1 MKTGDLVKVNKSGRR
16 QLNHL
21 PRHIGIIIETKA
33 AKIGKPEIV
42 YVFWPERIKPTPI
55 SVRWLEVVGERR

>member
-1 MKTGDLVKVNKSGRR
+1 MKTGDLVKVNKCGLR

-21 PRHIGIIIETKA
+21 PSHIGIIIETRP

-42 YVFWPERIKPTPI
+42 YVFWPERTKPTPI
-55 SVRWLEVVGERR
+55 SVRWLEAVDEKR

>member
-1 MKTGDLVKVNKSGRR
+1 MKTSDLVKVNKSGRL

-21 PRHIGIIIETKA
+21 PRHIGIIIEAKA

-42 YVFWPERIKPTPI
+42 YVFWPERTKPIPI
-55 SVRWLEVVGERR
+55 SVRWLEVVNEGR